1 MMPVTS
7 APTSTPRMGLEK
19 RTNRLVNHSSP
30 CSGSTALDMVV
41 MPVISTAK
49 PMRMVPTPFFF
60 SLLHIYSKMPINA
73 SKGLKEVGLSRLM
86 RRLSPCRPERLRIQL
101 VTVVP
106 TLLPMIT
113 PMA

>member
-1 MMPVTS
+1 MMPVTR
-7 APTSTPRMGLEK
+7 APTRTPRSGWEK
-19 RTNRLVNHSSP
+19 RVNRLVNHASF
-30 CSGSTALDMVV
+30 CRGRTALDMVV

>member
-7 APTSTPRMGLEK
+7 APTRTPSRGLEK
-19 RTNRLVNHSSP
+19 RVNRLVNHASF

-41 MPVISTAK
+41 IPVISTAK

-73 SKGLKEVGLSRLM
+73 STGLKEVGLSSWM
-86 RRLSPCRPERLRIQL
+86 NRLSPCKPERLRIQL

>member
-1 MMPVTS
+1 M
-7 APTSTPRMGLEK
+7 
-19 RTNRLVNHSSP
+19 NHASF
-30 CSGSTALDMVV
+30 CRGRTALDMVV